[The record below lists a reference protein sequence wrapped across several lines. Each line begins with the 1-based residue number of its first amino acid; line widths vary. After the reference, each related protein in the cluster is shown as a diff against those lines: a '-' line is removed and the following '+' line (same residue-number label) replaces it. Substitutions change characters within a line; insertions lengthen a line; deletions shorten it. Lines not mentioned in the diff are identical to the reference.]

1 MPTGAARKPS
11 ADSRLASHGPT
22 VHTPAVAPTD
32 SQNPIDRSSNGSTS
46 TSAVTARHSTRNG
59 DRSRPRTYAVV
70 EIAAIVPA
78 RTIDGSN
85 LVRLTNQA
93 IRPSVTTQRATG
105 RRRDSTGPA
114 AAITNDTF

>member
-1 MPTGAARKPS
+1 MPSPDR
-11 ADSRLASHGPT
+11 RVASHGPT
-22 VHTPAVAPTD
+22 VHTPAVAPTE

-46 TSAVTARHSTRNG
+46 TSTVTARHSTRNG
-59 DRSRPRTYAVV
+59 ARSRPTAYAVV

-85 LVRLTNQA
+85 LVRLTNHA
-93 IRPSVTTQRATG
+93 IKPIVTTQRADG
-105 RRRDSTGPA
+105 RSRDNNGPA